1 MYFCWVPKLSL
12 SREAQIG
19 LITAVAAVLLF
30 FGLNYLK
37 GHSVFQR
44 YNTYY
49 AIFQNADN
57 LSTSDKVL
65 YRGYKVG
72 QVQSLRFNPRT
83 GEVRVEFEVLREI
96 PLPID
101 SRATITNLD
110 LIGTKGLWIVP
121 GTAERLAQDGDT
133 LLDSLATGTF
143 DKVLQEIRP
152 VRDKLDTLLAQ
163 LNQTASYLNHLLM
176 PDAGAFPQTL
186 GAVRTLA
193 GRTSD
198 ELTPT
203 VAKLRQTLTE
213 LDKTLTELR
222 PQLNA
227 TLQSFGRAAD
237 SVSVRMPTLL
247 ARLDSSTAQLHQTL
261 RTLNEGQGTAGL
273 LLRDSSLYRD
283 LDKTTVSLRL
293 LLEEL
298 RLHPERFVHF
308 SIFGRRREQQR

>member
-1 MYFCWVPKLSL
+1 MASKMRL

-19 LITAVAAVLLF
+19 IITTVAAVLLF

-49 AIFQNADN
+49 AVFHNADN
-57 LSTSDKVL
+57 LATSDKVL

-72 QVQSLRFNPRT
+72 QVQDMRFNPQT

-110 LIGTKGLWIVP
+110 LLGTKGLWLVP
-121 GTAERLAQDGDT
+121 GLSSRLAQDGDT

-152 VRDKLDTLLAQ
+152 IRDRLDTLLGQ
-163 LNQTASYLNHLLM
+163 LNQTADYLNKLIA
-176 PDAGAFPQTL
+176 PEKGAVSQTL

-193 GRTSD
+193 NTTSE
-198 ELTPT
+198 ELRPT
-203 VAKLRQTLTE
+203 ASNLRHTLAE
-213 LDKTLTELR
+213 IDKTIAELR
-222 PQLNA
+222 PQLSG
-227 TLQSFGRAAD
+227 TLQSFGRTAD
-237 SVSVRMPTLL
+237 TVSLRLPTLL

-261 RTLNEGQGTAGL
+261 RTLNEGQGTVGL
-273 LLRDSSLYRD
+273 LLRDSTLYRD
-283 LDKTTVSLRL
+283 LDKTTISLRRL
-293 LLEEL
+293 LDEL

-308 SIFGRRREQQR
+308 SVFGRKRSSD

>member
-1 MYFCWVPKLSL
+1 MAYFCVVSKLHL

-19 LITAVAAVLLF
+19 ILVTGAAVLLF

-49 AIFQNADN
+49 AVFQNADN

-72 QVQSLRFNPRT
+72 QVQDLRFNPRT
-83 GEVRVEFEVLREI
+83 GEVLIEFEVLREI

-121 GTAERLAQDGDT
+121 GSSEKLAQDGDT
-133 LLDSLATGTF
+133 LLDSIATGTF
-143 DKVLQEIRP
+143 DKVLQELRP
-152 VRDKLDTLLAQ
+152 VKNKLDTLLTQ
-163 LNQTASYLNHLLM
+163 LNQTAAHLNLLLA
-176 PDAGAFPQTL
+176 PQEGPLPQTIS
-186 GAVRTLA
+186 AIRTLA
-193 GRTSD
+193 TRTSD
-198 ELTPT
+198 ELSPT
-203 VAKLRQTLTE
+203 TLRLRQTLSE
-213 LDKTLTELR
+213 LEKTLAELR
-222 PQLNA
+222 PQLSN
-227 TLQSFGRAAD
+227 TLKSFEKTSDTINTRL
-237 SVSVRMPTLL
+237 PILI
-247 ARLDSSTAQLHQTL
+247 ARLDSSSKELHGVL
-261 RTLNEGQGTAGL
+261 HALNQGQGTAGL
-273 LLRDSSLYRD
+273 LLRDSTLYKD

-308 SIFGRRREQQR
+308 SIFGRRREKE

>member
-1 MYFCWVPKLSL
+1 MRVRL

-49 AIFQNADN
+49 AVFQNADN

-72 QVQSLRFNPRT
+72 QVQDLRFNPRT
-83 GEVRVEFEVLREI
+83 GEVLIAFEVLREI

-110 LIGTKGLWIVP
+110 LLGTKGLWLVP
-121 GTAERLAQDGDT
+121 GTSERLAQEGDT
-133 LLDSLATGTF
+133 LRDSLATGTF

-152 VRDKLDTLLAQ
+152 LRDRLDTLLGQ
-163 LNQTASYLNHLLM
+163 LNQTAAHLNALL
-176 PDAGAFPQTL
+176 AKESGAVPQTL
-186 GAVRTLA
+186 GALRTLA
-193 GRTSD
+193 DRTSA

-203 VAKLRQTLTE
+203 AAQLRQTLGE
-213 LDKTLTELR
+213 LDRTLTELR
-222 PQLNA
+222 PRLNA
-227 TLQSFGRAAD
+227 TLSHLEKGTD
-237 SVSVRMPTLL
+237 SLSHRLPSLL
-247 ARLDSSTAQLHQTL
+247 TRLDSTAGELQAVL
-261 RTLNEGQGTAGL
+261 RALNQGHGTAGL
-273 LLRDSSLYRD
+273 LLRDSSLYKD
-283 LDKTTVSLRL
+283 LDRSVISLRKL
-293 LLEEL
+293 LDEL

-308 SIFGRRREQQR
+308 SIFGRKNKPPADE

>member
-1 MYFCWVPKLSL
+1 MYFCRVAKLRL

-19 LITAVAAVLLF
+19 LLTAVAAVLLF

-96 PLPID
+96 PLPVD

-110 LIGTKGLWIVP
+110 LIGTKGLWVVP

-133 LLDSLATGTF
+133 LLDSLATGAF

-163 LNQTASYLNHLLM
+163 LNQTAGHLNHLLM
-176 PDAGAFPQTL
+176 PEKGAVPQTL

-198 ELTPT
+198 ELAPT
-203 VAKLRQTLTE
+203 AAKLRQTLAE
-213 LDKTLTELR
+213 LDKTLAELR
-222 PQLNA
+222 PQLNT

-237 SVSVRMPTLL
+237 SVGMRMPALL
-247 ARLDSSTAQLHQTL
+247 AQLDSSSSQLHQTL
-261 RTLNEGQGTAGL
+261 RALNEGQGTAGL

-308 SIFGRRREQQR
+308 SIFGRRREKE

>member
-1 MYFCWVPKLSL
+1 MSNLRL

-19 LITAVAAVLLF
+19 IITTGAAILLF

-49 AIFQNADN
+49 AVFQNADN

-72 QVQSLRFNPRT
+72 QVQDLRFNPRT
-83 GEVRVEFEVLREI
+83 GEVLIEFEVLREI
-96 PLPID
+96 PLPVD

-121 GTAERLAQDGDT
+121 GSSEKLAQEGDT

-152 VRDKLDTLLAQ
+152 IKDRLDTLLGQ
-163 LNQTASYLNHLLM
+163 LNQTAAHLNRLIA
-176 PDAGAFPQTL
+176 PEGGAVPQTIS
-186 GAVRTLA
+186 AVRVLA
-193 GRTSD
+193 NRTAD
-198 ELTPT
+198 ELSPT
-203 VAKLRQTLTE
+203 AAHLRQTLTE
-213 LDKTLTELR
+213 LDKTLSELR
-222 PQLNA
+222 TRLTSALN
-227 TLQSFGRAAD
+227 TFEETAD
-237 SVSVRMPTLL
+237 SLNGRLPSLL
-247 ARLDSSTAQLHQTL
+247 TRLDSSAFQLHKTL
-261 RTLNEGQGTAGL
+261 QTLNEGQGTAGL

-283 LDKTTVSLRL
+283 LDKSVVSLRL
-293 LLEEL
+293 LLDEL

-308 SIFGRRREQQR
+308 SIFGRKRTED

>member
-1 MYFCWVPKLSL
+1 MAKLRL
-12 SREAQIG
+12 SREAQLGIF
-19 LITAVAAVLLF
+19 TAIAAVLLF

-49 AIFQNADN
+49 AVFENADN

-72 QVQSLRFNPRT
+72 QVQEITFNPRT

-110 LIGTKGLWIVP
+110 LIGTKGLWIIP

-133 LLDSLATGTF
+133 LLDSLATGAF
-143 DKVLQEIRP
+143 DKVLQEVRP
-152 VRDKLDTLLAQ
+152 LRDKLDTLLAQ
-163 LNQTASYLNHLLM
+163 LNQTAAYLNRLLA
-176 PDAGAFPQTL
+176 PGTGAVPQTL
-186 GAVRTLA
+186 SAVQNFANRTA
-193 GRTSD
+193 D
-198 ELTPT
+198 EISPT
-203 VAKLRQTLTE
+203 ATHLRQTLTE
-213 LDKTLTELR
+213 LDQTLTELR
-222 PQLNA
+222 PQLQN
-227 TLQSFGRAAD
+227 TLRSFSRTAD
-237 SVSVRMPTLL
+237 SVSLYLPPLL
-247 ARLDSSTAQLHQTL
+247 ARLDSSSGELQRTL
-261 RTLNEGQGTAGL
+261 RLLNEGQGTAGL
-273 LLRDSSLYRD
+273 LLRDSTLYRD

-293 LLEEL
+293 LLDEL

-308 SIFGRRREQQR
+308 SIFGRRRKEN

>member
-1 MYFCWVPKLSL
+1 MRL

-19 LITAVAAVLLF
+19 IITTVAAVLLF

-49 AIFQNADN
+49 AVFHNADN
-57 LSTSDKVL
+57 LATSDKVL

-72 QVQSLRFNPRT
+72 QVQDMRFNPQT

-110 LIGTKGLWIVP
+110 LLGTKGLWLVP
-121 GTAERLAQDGDT
+121 GLSSRLAQDGDT

-152 VRDKLDTLLAQ
+152 IRDRLDTLLGQ
-163 LNQTASYLNHLLM
+163 LNQTADYLNKLIA
-176 PDAGAFPQTL
+176 PEKGAVSQTL

-193 GRTSD
+193 NTTSE
-198 ELTPT
+198 ELRPT
-203 VAKLRQTLTE
+203 ASNLRHTLAE
-213 LDKTLTELR
+213 IDKTIAELR
-222 PQLNA
+222 PQLSG
-227 TLQSFGRAAD
+227 TLQSFGRTAD
-237 SVSVRMPTLL
+237 TVSLRLPTLL

-261 RTLNEGQGTAGL
+261 RTLNEGQGTVGL
-273 LLRDSSLYRD
+273 LLRDSTLYRD
-283 LDKTTVSLRL
+283 LDKTTISLRRL
-293 LLEEL
+293 LDEL

-308 SIFGRRREQQR
+308 SVFGRKRSSD

>member
-1 MYFCWVPKLSL
+1 MRLRL

-49 AIFQNADN
+49 AVFQNADN

-72 QVQSLRFNPRT
+72 QVQDLRFNPRT
-83 GEVRVEFEVLREI
+83 GEVLIEFEVLREI

-110 LIGTKGLWIVP
+110 LLGTKGLWLVP
-121 GTAERLAQDGDT
+121 GTSEQLAQDGDT
-133 LLDSLATGTF
+133 LHDSLATGTF

-152 VRDKLDTLLAQ
+152 LRDRLDTLLGQ
-163 LNQTASYLNHLLM
+163 LNQTAAHLNALL
-176 PDAGAFPQTL
+176 AKESGAVPQTI
-186 GAVRTLA
+186 GALRTLA
-193 GRTSD
+193 DKTTA

-203 VAKLRQTLTE
+203 AAQLRQTLGQ
-213 LDKTLTELR
+213 LDRTLTELR
-222 PQLNA
+222 PRLTA
-227 TLQSFGRAAD
+227 TLSHLEKGTD
-237 SVSVRMPTLL
+237 SLSQRLPPLL
-247 ARLDSSTAQLHQTL
+247 ARLDSTTGELQTLL
-261 RTLNEGQGTAGL
+261 RTLNQGQGTAGL
-273 LLRDSSLYRD
+273 LLRDSSLYKD
-283 LDKTTVSLRL
+283 LDRSVISLRKL
-293 LLEEL
+293 LDEL

-308 SIFGRRREQQR
+308 SIFGRKNKPPADE